1 MQSNWIKQAD
11 GSPNRPDAFKT
22 FQSFKRFQT
31 LARTRTPT
39 KSPPLLEGDKERVA
53 RHHSSIPSPKSQLL
67 DYLFAEQA
75 HRHQNIFVPKS
86 GGPVKTGQ
94 HVGDPEA
101 LFVLDDLVNAFFGGT
116 EDKAVIGQPVEGP
129 AQFAG

>member
-39 KSPPLLEGDKERVA
+39 ESPPLLEGDKERVA
-53 RHHSSIPSPKSQLL
+53 RHHSTIPSFQYSISQITPFGLPFRRTSASL
-67 DYLFAEQA
+67 PEYLPAPA
-75 HRHQNIFVPKS
+75 RGSSQN
-86 GGPVKTGQ
+86 G
-94 HVGDPEA
+94 A
-101 LFVLDDLVNAFFGGT
+101 A
-116 EDKAVIGQPVEGP
+116 
-129 AQFAG
+129 